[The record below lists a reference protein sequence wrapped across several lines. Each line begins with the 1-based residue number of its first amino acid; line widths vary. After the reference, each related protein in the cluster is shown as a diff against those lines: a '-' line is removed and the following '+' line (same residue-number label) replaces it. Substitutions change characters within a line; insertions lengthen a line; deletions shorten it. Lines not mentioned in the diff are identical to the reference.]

1 MKLGAL
7 IAALAGIALAAWL
20 VFAVGFSGVAA
31 AIRAAGWSGFALLVG
46 YGLAMFLVLG
56 LAWRAL
62 IAAGGGAGRYVWA
75 RMVRDSAGEVL
86 PFSQFGGILL
96 GARALSLHGLKAAN
110 AMASTTVDL
119 TTEMMAQIAFIAM
132 GLSVFVLRFG
142 LAAKGLSA
150 AILAGVA
157 FVIAGSLAFIVLQ
170 RSGAALAE
178 RLATRFFPGG
188 LRHAQAFRRA
198 LEAIYEH
205 PTRLALSASLHLLAW
220 IASAGATW
228 LAIRLVGGTVDLSGA
243 IVIESILCAL
253 RSAAIVVPAALGVQE
268 AGYAL
273 MLPLFG
279 LPAEMGLAISLL
291 KRGREIVI
299 GAPVLFAWQAL
310 EGRHAFKAETL
321 GGAE

>member
-20 VFAVGFSGVAA
+20 VFAVGFSGVAR
-31 AIRAAGWSGFALLVG
+31 AIGDAGWSGFGLLLG
-46 YGLAMFLVLG
+46 YGLAMFVVLG
-56 LAWRAL
+56 FAWRAL
-62 IAAGGGAGRYVWA
+62 MAEGGAGPYIWA

-86 PFSQFGGILL
+86 PFSQFGGIVL
-96 GARALSLHGLKAAN
+96 GARALSLHGLKAAS
-110 AMASTTVDL
+110 ATASTTADL
-119 TTEMMAQIAFIAM
+119 TTEMMAQIAFIAI
-132 GLSVFVLRFG
+132 GLGAFVLRFG
-142 LAAKGLSA
+142 LEAKGLSA
-150 AILAGVA
+150 TILAGVS

-178 RLATRFFPGG
+178 RLAARFFPGG
-188 LRHAQAFRRA
+188 LGHAQAFRRA
-198 LEAIYEH
+198 LEAIYER
-205 PTRLALSASLHLLAW
+205 PTRLALSALLHLLGW

-228 LAIRLVGGTVDLSGA
+228 LAIRLVGGSVDLSDA
-243 IVIESILCAL
+243 IAIESILCAL

-291 KRGREIVI
+291 KRGREIAI

-310 EGRHAFKAETL
+310 ECRHALKAGTV
-321 GGAE
+321 GRSK

>member
-20 VFAVGFSGVAA
+20 VFAVGFSGVAR
-31 AIRAAGWSGFALLVG
+31 AIGDAGWSGFGLLLG
-46 YGLAMFLVLG
+46 YGLAMFVVLG
-56 LAWRAL
+56 FAWRAL
-62 IAAGGGAGRYVWA
+62 MAEGGAGPYIWA

-86 PFSQFGGILL
+86 PFSQFGGIVL
-96 GARALSLHGLKAAN
+96 GARALSLHGLKAAS
-110 AMASTTVDL
+110 ATASTTADL
-119 TTEMMAQIAFIAM
+119 TTEMMAQIAFIAI
-132 GLSVFVLRFG
+132 GLGAFVLRFG
-142 LAAKGLSA
+142 LEAKGLSA
-150 AILAGVA
+150 TILAGVS

-178 RLATRFFPGG
+178 RLAARFFPGG
-188 LRHAQAFRRA
+188 LGHAQAFRRA
-198 LEAIYEH
+198 LEAIYER
-205 PTRLALSASLHLLAW
+205 PTRLALSALLHLLGW

-228 LAIRLVGGTVDLSGA
+228 LAIRLVGGSVDLSDA
-243 IVIESILCAL
+243 IAIESILCAL

-273 MLPLFG
+273 MLSLFG

-291 KRGREIVI
+291 KRGREIAI

-310 EGRHAFKAETL
+310 EGRHALKAGTV
-321 GGAE
+321 GRSK